1 MPFVKRIF
9 EDLNNALSH
18 DPAARNRLEVALAYP
33 GVHAIW
39 GYRISHF
46 LWNHQ
51 LKLVARIYSNLV
63 RSATGIE
70 IHPAAKIGRRCFI
83 DHGMGVVIG
92 ATSVI
97 GDDVM
102 MYHDV
107 TLGARGIEKGNRHPT
122 IENNVIIGAG
132 ARLLGNITIG
142 EGSRISANAVITKDL
157 APRTLLDQADFF
169 VI

>member
-1 MPFVKRIF
+1 MPIISRIK
-9 EDLNNALSH
+9 EDLANALTH
-18 DPAARNRLEVALAYP
+18 DPAARNRLEIALAYP

-46 LWNHQ
+46 LWNHG
-51 LKLVARIYSNLV
+51 LKLIARIYSNLI

-70 IHPAAKIGRRCFI
+70 IHPAAQIGRRIFI

-92 ATSVI
+92 ATAII

-102 MYHDV
+102 LYHDV
-107 TLGARGIEKGNRHPT
+107 TLGARGIETGKRHPT
-122 IENNVIIGAG
+122 IENDVVIGAG
-132 ARLLGNITIG
+132 ARVLGNIRIG
-142 EGSRISANAVITKDL
+142 EGSRISANAVITRDL
-157 APRTLLDQADFF
+157 AAKTILDQADFF

>member
-1 MPFVKRIF
+1 
-9 EDLNNALSH
+9 
-18 DPAARNRLEVALAYP
+18 
-33 GVHAIW
+33 
-39 GYRISHF
+39 
-46 LWNHQ
+46 LWNHK
-51 LKLVARIYSNLV
+51 LKLAARIHSNLV

-70 IHPAAKIGRRCFI
+70 IHPAATIGRRFFI

-92 ATSVI
+92 ATSII

-107 TLGARGIEKGNRHPT
+107 TLGARGIEHGKRHPT
-122 IENNVIIGAG
+122 VENNVVIGAG
-132 ARLLGNITIG
+132 ARVLGNVTIG

-157 APRTLLDQADFF
+157 APKTDLDHADFF

>member
-1 MPFVKRIF
+1 
-9 EDLNNALSH
+9 
-18 DPAARNRLEVALAYP
+18 
-33 GVHAIW
+33 
-39 GYRISHF
+39 
-46 LWNHQ
+46 
-51 LKLVARIYSNLV
+51 V
-63 RSATGIE
+63 RSTTGIE
-70 IHPAAKIGRRCFI
+70 IHPAAKIGRRFFI

-92 ATSVI
+92 ATSII

-132 ARLLGNITIG
+132 ARVLGNVTIG

-157 APRTLLDQADFF
+157 APRTMLDHADFF

>member
-1 MPFVKRIF
+1 
-9 EDLNNALSH
+9 
-18 DPAARNRLEVALAYP
+18 
-33 GVHAIW
+33 
-39 GYRISHF
+39 
-46 LWNHQ
+46 
-51 LKLVARIYSNLV
+51 V
-63 RSATGIE
+63 RSTTGIE
-70 IHPAAKIGRRCFI
+70 IHPAAKIGRRFFI

-92 ATSVI
+92 ATSII

-132 ARLLGNITIG
+132 ARILGNVTIG

-157 APRTLLDQADFF
+157 APRTMLDQADFF